1 MLHREYSYLFALSN
15 LSGSIM
21 DIPLLYENAESA
33 CSLWPESP
41 IAEFHFSEP
50 VANSHSYPNES
61 LNQFT
66 VLLQENQF
74 SHARNVV
81 SEIFEKM
88 DPHGTHSDL
97 PSYFFNCIVLDL
109 LTILTNSM
117 SKARINFEDYS
128 VILQE
133 VIRLSRHH
141 RPGETGEELLSLIN
155 ELLYF
160 YEKETINRLS
170 HVAPLQMLMEEKF
183 CQPEFSISVIA
194 DIYHVSVSRMSVL
207 FKKEV
212 GLGFADCL
220 WQMRLKKAIDLLT
233 TTDLSIDEISTAV
246 GYLNPNSFRR
256 KFKQETGFSPSQ
268 FRDMKNNTS
277 DTDD

>member
-1 MLHREYSYLFALSN
+1 
-15 LSGSIM
+15 M
-21 DIPLLYENAESA
+21 DL
-33 CSLWPESP
+33 
-41 IAEFHFSEP
+41 
-50 VANSHSYPNES
+50 
-61 LNQFT
+61 
-66 VLLQENQF
+66 
-74 SHARNVV
+74 
-81 SEIFEKM
+81 
-88 DPHGTHSDL
+88 HGTQSDL

-128 VILQE
+128 MILQE

-141 RPGETGEELLSLIN
+141 RSGETGEELLSLIN

-233 TTDLSIDEISTAV
+233 TTDFSIDEISTAV

-268 FRDMKNNTS
+268 FRDMKSNTS
-277 DTDD
+277 EADD